1 MIELGDMAKLMVSCP
16 GWFRNPAVQQ
26 AVAVSRC
33 ISSDFCAPGTTWECN
48 RWRCLHSP
56 QVIQEVAAA
65 AGTSLD
71 GMSLL
76 YDRAAELQFDRVS
89 GKWSRYDTDHRLETH
104 VRRPETAELLGWDVV
119 SFAMQNAAEC
129 S

>member
-1 MIELGDMAKLMVSCP
+1 MIELGYMAKQIVSCA

-26 AVAVSRC
+26 VVAVSSC
-33 ISSDFCAPGTTWECN
+33 ISADFCDPGTTSQCN
-48 RWRCLHSP
+48 RWRCFNSP
-56 QVIQEVAAA
+56 QIIQEVAAA
-65 AGTSLD
+65 AGISLD
-71 GMSLL
+71 GISLL
-76 YDRAAELQFDRVS
+76 YYRAAELQFDRVS